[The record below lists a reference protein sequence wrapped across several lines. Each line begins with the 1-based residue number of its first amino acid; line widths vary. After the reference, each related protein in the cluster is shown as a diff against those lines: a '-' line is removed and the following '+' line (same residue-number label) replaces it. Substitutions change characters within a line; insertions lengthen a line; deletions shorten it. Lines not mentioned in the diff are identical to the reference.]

1 MTDERPASPEAAAE
15 LRRMLRELGH
25 DGPTTPPD
33 AAKESAREARM
44 AALIDAEVASL
55 VSARRAWRRV
65 SFGVV
70 AAAALIAL
78 TLGVRHARSGVGSLA
93 ITPEPVAASNGAR
106 PARPARHSEPQPAP
120 PAAPLVV
127 PSALPRSNSAPSLPS
142 AAAPATS
149 AEPQSTLGEENQLF
163 KEAAEAGRTGDVSGA
178 LSRLDKLLVEHPA
191 SPLAQTAMVR
201 KFRLLE
207 KAGRVQDARREAER
221 YLLAYPTGFAV
232 NEAQALKAG
241 HAESNAP

>member
-1 MTDERPASPEAAAE
+1 MTDERPASLEAAAD
-15 LRRMLRELGH
+15 LRRMLRDLGH
-25 DGPTTPPD
+25 DGPKTERDP
-33 AAKESAREARM
+33 AQESAREARM
-44 AALIDAEVASL
+44 AALIDAEVESL

-70 AAAALIAL
+70 AAAALVAL
-78 TLGVRHARSGVGSLA
+78 TLGVRHARLRPGSLA
-93 ITPEPVAASNGAR
+93 ISPEPVTAANGGR
-106 PARPARHSEPQPAP
+106 PVQHAEPQPAL
-120 PAAPLVV
+120 PATPLAV
-127 PSALPRSNSAPSLPS
+127 PSALPRSNVAPSGAS
-142 AAAPATS
+142 AAAPVTS

-201 KFRLLE
+201 KFRLLA
-207 KAGRVQDARREAER
+207 KAGQADEARREAER

-232 NEAQALKAG
+232 DEARALKAG
-241 HAESNAP
+241 HSEPNAP